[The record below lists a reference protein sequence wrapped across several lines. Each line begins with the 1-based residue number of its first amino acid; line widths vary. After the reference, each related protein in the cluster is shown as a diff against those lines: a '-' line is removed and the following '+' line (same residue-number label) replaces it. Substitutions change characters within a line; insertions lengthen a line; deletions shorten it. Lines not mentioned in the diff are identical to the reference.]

1 MTVQQI
7 PQAAFA
13 EEWQQ
18 WHAEHERKLADPHGF
33 LAVTSLNWLNAE
45 PARFDDAPGTWS
57 STGAGVTVQ
66 LAEGEQLTIG
76 GAAGCGSSS
85 LGAFRRPATPLP
97 PLAPPLGPGGDTRAP
112 PPLPRPPP
120 HPPPLSH

>member
-76 GAAGCGSSS
+76 GAAVCGSC
-85 LGAFRRPATPLP
+85 T
-97 PLAPPLGPGGDTRAP
+97 LAGIRGRAP
-112 PPLPRPPP
+112 PF
-120 HPPPLSH
+120 PPLCGAVGAVAQ